1 MGNKAI
7 VTMLILVMAMAF
19 ATKTSAGTIEIYNR
33 EMQDK
38 SPAQEKH
45 VNKPLLWGGIGLI
58 GLGGAFLLA
67 GYNDDGNFGKP
78 DPSLTGLGWALT
90 GGGALC
96 VVLSF

>member
-1 MGNKAI
+1 ML
-7 VTMLILVMAMAF
+7 VLILMAAF
-19 ATKTSAGTIEIYNR
+19 AIKTSAGAIEIYNR

-38 SPAQEKH
+38 SPAQESH
-45 VNKPLLWGGIGLI
+45 GNKALLWGGIGLI

>member
-1 MGNKAI
+1 MKNKAF
-7 VTMLILVMAMAF
+7 VPMLILVLTMAF
-19 ATKTSAGTIEIYNR
+19 ATRTSAGVIEVYNG

-38 SPAQEKH
+38 SPAKESH
-45 VNKPLLWGGIGLI
+45 GNKALLWGGIALI

-96 VVLSF
+96 IALSF